1 MRRSEE
7 QKGPLHAIVD
17 RGEEGWEAAQAKID
31 AIDESV
37 DTFFEDL
44 IDEEAIEQYAI
55 EKLYPAI
62 LPALAPAAMLF
73 GFFSIWTQL
82 NEWITSAG
90 GTAYPGKDAGTGGVI
105 RDDDGNCFDERMD
118 QIDCPE

>member
-1 MRRSEE
+1 
-7 QKGPLHAIVD
+7 
-17 RGEEGWEAAQAKID
+17 
-31 AIDESV
+31 
-37 DTFFEDL
+37 L

-90 GTAYPGKDAGTGGVI
+90 GTALTTRGVTGTGTVDPSDPLEGYV
-105 RDDDGNCFDERMD
+105 E
-118 QIDCPE
+118 